1 MNGEHISQAPSPY
14 GPFLTVVNAARRV
27 ALLRVTSELL
37 NCARQTSLIVS
48 GIHAK
53 EDHKVRLKLNQHW
66 LVLICLSISLLNACS
81 SRYDQNRAQLELIR
95 HDYVALTEATYV
107 LLGETTEDFKDP
119 AGAGCYFTRLH
130 LVFGTQLPE
139 AEAVEA
145 INTLLRDSGW
155 HSTEWKN
162 AYGEHAAISTRGWR
176 EDFVPVGILVDMTDR
191 ANYPSIIAVTLEY
204 VQPSRTNCL

>member
-14 GPFLTVVNAARRV
+14 GPFLAFVNAARRV

-66 LVLICLSISLLNACS
+66 LVLIFLSIPLLNACS

-119 AGAGCYFTRLH
+119 AGAG
-130 LVFGTQLPE
+130 
-139 AEAVEA
+139 
-145 INTLLRDSGW
+145 
-155 HSTEWKN
+155 
-162 AYGEHAAISTRGWR
+162 
-176 EDFVPVGILVDMTDR
+176 
-191 ANYPSIIAVTLEY
+191 
-204 VQPSRTNCL
+204 